1 MSVPFAGSEHVD
13 VTLVSPRNYFL
24 YSPLLPSASVGTV
37 EQRSIVEPVRKM
49 LGSKVGSL
57 FLSSA
62 HSPDLQRRTS
72 LDVSDLTRVIFYI
85 DLLML

>member
-49 LGSKVGSL
+49 LGNKVGSCTHL
-57 FLSSA
+57 RTQ
-62 HSPDLQRRTS
+62 HSFNAELGT
-72 LDVSDLTRVIFYI
+72 
-85 DLLML
+85 

>member
-1 MSVPFAGSEHVD
+1 MYSEHVD

-49 LGSKVGSL
+49 LGSKVSL
-57 FLSSA
+57 LEEIILGIIASTENRQAGISKPCLIILPPF
-62 HSPDLQRRTS
+62 P
-72 LDVSDLTRVIFYI
+72 
-85 DLLML
+85 